1 MAKKSMF
8 SGASKTADK
17 VKTKQETNKSTQTQP
32 PAALQAMVWYKKEDW
47 DTLLE
52 MFTDTEKLPPNY
64 ETWLKRAEDKKTEV
78 EALGCTVLKVYID
91 PTNFKGW
98 CESKGLE
105 MNSEARAQMAIEV
118 AQAQSFS
125 M

>member
-8 SGASKTADK
+8 SGSSKTADK
-17 VKTKQETNKSTQTQP
+17 IKAKQESDQQP
-32 PAALQAMVWYKKEDW
+32 QAQQPAALQAMVWYKEEDW

-52 MFTDTEKLPPNY
+52 MFTDSEMLPPNY
-64 ETWLKRAEDKKTEV
+64 ATWLKRAEDKKAEV
-78 EALGCTVLKVYID
+78 EALGCKVLKVYVD
-91 PTNFKGW
+91 PVNFKGW

-125 M
+125 L